1 MQTNYVEIVFLFS
14 FHPYL
19 FFNEARDSF
28 SFFGFTIVQDLNN
41 PNIFNLIVPETEII
55 LIPNVMSK
63 ELFDT
68 LQCNMEKDLVT
79 LETNPHYLS
88 E

>member
-28 SFFGFTIVQDLNN
+28 SFFGFTIVQDIDN
-41 PNIFNLIVPETEII
+41 PNILNLIIPETEHI
-55 LIPNVMSK
+55 LIQNVMPK
-63 ELFDT
+63 ELFDA
-68 LQCNMEKDLVT
+68 LQCNMKKDFMT
-79 LETNPHYLS
+79 LETNPHYLL